1 LHGSRIPPNSDGYP
15 EAWFTRGFAKTGPFF
30 TNKIYNYP
38 NQQRATTLWY
48 HDHALGITRLN
59 IYVGL
64 AGFYL
69 IRDKEEESLPL
80 PKAPYEIPLMITDRS
95 FNPDGSL
102 FYPTRPSP
110 DDLKKPEARIPN
122 PSVVPEFFGDTILVN
137 GKVWPFL
144 NVEPRKYRFRI
155 LNASNARFYHFKL
168 DSGQPFFQIGTDGGL
183 LEKPIKV
190 SQILLAPAER
200 ADVIVDFSKF
210 TGKTITMTNDAAAP
224 LPVDMSGIATCL
236 NMKITI

>member
-1 LHGSRIPPNSDGYP
+1 LLIPC
-15 EAWFTRGFAKTGPFF
+15 PFF

-48 HDHALGITRLN
+48 HDHVLGITRLN
-59 IYVGL
+59 IYAGL

-80 PKAPYEIPLMITDRS
+80 PKA
-95 FNPDGSL
+95 
-102 FYPTRPSP
+102 
-110 DDLKKPEARIPN
+110 RIPS

-155 LNASNARFYHFKL
+155 LNASNARFYRFKL
-168 DSGQPFFQIGTDGGL
+168 DYGQPFFK
-183 LEKPIKV
+183 LE
-190 SQILLAPAER
+190 LM
-200 ADVIVDFSKF
+200 AD
-210 TGKTITMTNDAAAP
+210 
-224 LPVDMSGIATCL
+224 C
-236 NMKITI
+236 